1 MRNHAKISQVAHY
14 LPKKI
19 VTNDDLA
26 QRMETSDE
34 WIRSRTGI
42 GQRHIVTGET
52 TSDLASQV
60 ARKLLEKSQLDAS
73 EIDFIIVATITPDA
87 SMPSTAAMV
96 QAAIGAK
103 KAFAYDLVA
112 ACSGFVF
119 ALSTAE
125 KFLASGVY
133 KRGLVIGAETLSRSV
148 DWSDRSTA
156 VLFGD
161 GAGGVLLE
169 ACEQPTFLAEI
180 LRTDGGRGE
189 SLTAGIDQKETPFST
204 QSRQQPFIQMEGRAI
219 FEFATRDVTATMAEL
234 LEQADMTVDRVDYF
248 LLHQANIRILD
259 KMARKLGVVREKFPA
274 NMDKYGNTSAA
285 SLPIL
290 LSECV
295 ESGML
300 RLDGSQTVLMAGF
313 GGGLT
318 WGTLLLQL

>member
-1 MRNHAKISQVAHY
+1 MRTYAKISQVAHY

-19 VTNDDLA
+19 VTNDDLV
-26 QRMETSDE
+26 QQMDTSDE

-42 GQRHIVTGET
+42 RQRHVATDET
-52 TSDLASQV
+52 TSELASQV
-60 ARKLLEKSQLDAS
+60 AKKLLEKSQLDAS
-73 EIDFIIVATITPDA
+73 DIDFIIVATITPDA

-125 KFLASGVY
+125 KMLASGVY

-169 ACEQPTFLAEI
+169 ACEQPSFLAEI
-180 LRTDGGRGE
+180 LRTDGGRGA
-189 SLTAGIDQKETPFST
+189 SLTARIDQKETPFST

-219 FEFATRDVTATMAEL
+219 FEFATRDVTETMAEL
-234 LEQADMTVDRVDYF
+234 LEQADMTVDCVDYF

-259 KMARKLGVVREKFPA
+259 KMARKLGVAREKFPA

-285 SLPIL
+285 SIPIL

>member
-1 MRNHAKISQVAHY
+1 MRTYAKISQVAHY

-26 QRMETSDE
+26 QQMDTSDE

-42 GQRHIVTGET
+42 RQRHVATDET
-52 TSDLASQV
+52 TSELASQV
-60 ARKLLEKSQLDAS
+60 AKKLLEKSQLDAS
-73 EIDFIIVATITPDA
+73 DIDFIIVATITPDA

-125 KFLASGVY
+125 KMLASRVY

-169 ACEQPTFLAEI
+169 ACEQPSFLAEI
-180 LRTDGGRGE
+180 LRTDGGRAA

-234 LEQADMTVDRVDYF
+234 LEQADMTVDCVDYF

-259 KMARKLGVVREKFPA
+259 KMARKLGVAREKFPA

>member
-125 KFLASGVY
+125 KLLASGVY

-169 ACEQPTFLAEI
+169 VCEQPSFLAEI
-180 LRTDGGRGE
+180 LRTDGSRGA

-204 QSRQQPFIQMEGRAI
+204 QSRQEPFIQMEGRAI

-234 LEQADMTVDRVDYF
+234 LEQADMTVDCVDYF

-259 KMARKLGVVREKFPA
+259 KMARKLGVAREKFPA

>member
-1 MRNHAKISQVAHY
+1 MRTYAKISQVAHY

-26 QRMETSDE
+26 QQMDTSDE

-42 GQRHIVTGET
+42 RQRHVATDET
-52 TSDLASQV
+52 TSELASQV
-60 ARKLLEKSQLDAS
+60 AKKLLEKSQLDAS

-125 KFLASGVY
+125 KLLTSGVY

-169 ACEQPTFLAEI
+169 ACEQPSFLAEI
-180 LRTDGGRGE
+180 LRTDGGRGA
-189 SLTAGIDQKETPFST
+189 SLTAGTDQKETPFST

-234 LEQADMTVDRVDYF
+234 LEQADMTVDCVDYF

-259 KMARKLGVVREKFPA
+259 KMARKLGVTREKFPA